1 MRCLFWWFRCW
12 NMLAGHW
19 SETLWININLRLSL
33 SRRQLSKPCSRRRPT
48 GNWQVAKRSRGNGQ
62 PIMIYMLSGIL
73 AGWRRKLSLSYIW
86 LFPSDRPWSHPCVS
100 ICKALLFLSTCVPPP
115 QGWPSQSSDANLA
128 RWPWQGERCSMLSCS
143 TWQAT
148 GVVVCAPDT
157 HQQPSNPN
165 HMHANEQTLTFCKK
179 HMPRVGRQF
188 VNKLRVL
195 AGS

>member
-1 MRCLFWWFRCW
+1 MRCPFWWFRCW
-12 NMLAGHW
+12 NMLAGPW

-73 AGWRRKLSLSYIW
+73 AGWRRKLSLSSIW

-100 ICKALLFLSTCVPPP
+100 ICKALLFLSTCVPPS
-115 QGWPSQSSDANLA
+115 QGWPSRRGDANLA

-143 TWQAT
+143 TRQAT
-148 GVVVCAPDT
+148 GGCCLRPWYPPTALQPKSEARQWTNFHLLQKKDAPRLG
-157 HQQPSNPN
+157 PI
-165 HMHANEQTLTFCKK
+165 C
-179 HMPRVGRQF
+179 
-188 VNKLRVL
+188 
-195 AGS
+195 